1 MIYSFLKNLLLLS
14 LSGGFASLLLIL
26 LSFITK
32 KVFSPKWNFFS
43 YKVILF
49 MFIIPFFKFIKIPV
63 KNKTTSIINN
73 FYFFD
78 ENTSINT
85 TNNFVFYV
93 FLLWLLVFLSC
104 LFFKIFCYIKF
115 NKTLSLHNH
124 SIEDIYLINLIEEC
138 KKKLNIKRNI
148 KVKLNDSVYTPMLIG
163 ILNPTIIF
171 PKDISNIKNLKD
183 IIFHELIHF
192 KRKDLY
198 IKYLCLFLKSFY
210 WFNPFIHLLNKNLN
224 IWCEVSC
231 DEMVIKNLSS
241 KEKIAYGN
249 TLLSIAYQSR
259 NLPLV
264 LPLSSDGKLLKL
276 RLDKITCNKKYTI
289 KNISC
294 SFILL
299 ILILL
304 LPTFLVSANVTTNDN
319 ISIIPINSFESNT
332 NFKNNDEEINT
343 NKFIEKNNEQNNTH
357 KSIEEENDSNF
368 VYYCTV
374 IYDSETGQPI
384 NCIYDPD
391 YPN

>member
-1 MIYSFLKNLLLLS
+1 M
-14 LSGGFASLLLIL
+14 A
-26 LSFITK
+26 
-32 KVFSPKWNFFS
+32 FFS
-43 YKVILF
+43 YKVILLL
-49 MFIIPFFKFIKIPV
+49 FIIPSFNFIKIPV
-63 KNKTTSIINN
+63 KNKTTSIMNN

-78 ENTSINT
+78 ETTSINNH
-85 TNNFVFYV
+85 NNLVFYV

-115 NKTLSLHNH
+115 NKNLYLHNH
-124 SIEDIYLINLIEEC
+124 DIEDICLIKLIEEC
-138 KKKLNIKRNI
+138 KKELNVKKYIN
-148 KVKLNDSVYTPMLIG
+148 VKLNDSVYTPMLIG

-171 PKDISNIKNLKD
+171 PKDISNIKNIKD

-276 RLDKITCNKKYTI
+276 RLDKIICNKKYTI

-299 ILILL
+299 IFILS
-304 LPTFLVSANVTTNDN
+304 LPTFLISSNVTTNDN
-319 ISIIPINSFESNT
+319 TSIIPINSFESNT
-332 NFKNNDEEINT
+332 NFKNNDEKINT
-343 NKFIEKNNEQNNTH
+343 N

-384 NCIYDPD
+384 DCIYDPD

>member
-1 MIYSFLKNLLLLS
+1 M
-14 LSGGFASLLLIL
+14 A
-26 LSFITK
+26 
-32 KVFSPKWNFFS
+32 FFS
-43 YKVILF
+43 YKVILLL
-49 MFIIPFFKFIKIPV
+49 FIIPSFKFIKIPV
-63 KNKTTSIINN
+63 KNKTTSIMNN

-78 ENTSINT
+78 ETTSINNH
-85 TNNFVFYV
+85 NNLVFYV
-93 FLLWLLVFLSC
+93 FLLWLLVFSSC
-104 LFFKIFCYIKF
+104 LFFKIFFYIKF
-115 NKTLSLHNH
+115 NKNLYLHNH
-124 SIEDIYLINLIEEC
+124 DIEDICLIKLIEEC
-138 KKKLNIKRNI
+138 KKELNVKKYIN
-148 KVKLNDSVYTPMLIG
+148 VKLNDSVYTPMLIG

-171 PKDISNIKNLKD
+171 PKDISNIKNIKD

-231 DEMVIKNLSS
+231 DEMVVKNLSS

-299 ILILL
+299 IFILS
-304 LPTFLVSANVTTNDN
+304 LPTFLISFNVTTNDN
-319 ISIIPINSFESNT
+319 TSIIPINSFKSNT
-332 NFKNNDEEINT
+332 NFKNNDEKINT
-343 NKFIEKNNEQNNTH
+343 N

-368 VYYCTV
+368 VYLFTV
-374 IYDSETGQPI
+374 IVDSETKKPI
-384 NCIYDPD
+384 DYIYDPD